1 MRSHGPNAPQKPTSA
16 FMYFLRHQ
24 CSQSNDLDSLSFNEK
39 RSYASKI
46 WQSMTREQKQVYY
59 DKVRA
64 EQKAYDVKLA
74 EYKKTDEYKQWLV
87 KHENSRT
94 ARGKG
99 GKSTKDTN
107 GDADSIDDEFSS
119 KFRRIEIF
127 TPEFLDYNKQR
138 EMQLRNLRKEVTKQE
153 EETASFSAHIDG
165 LSSANAAMTQ
175 QIKLAEE
182 SLAQE
187 EKLVSKLYQE
197 LTANFSSLQLSNLEF
212 SPRSPS
218 KSLVSNNI
226 DSYLSKLVELVNSGH
241 NEALK
246 TKVKE
251 CLVAAIQSKSLSLCS

>member
-1 MRSHGPNAPQKPTSA
+1 MMNNFAAVLKVPIQGRFSEMRSHGPNAPQKPTSA

-46 WQSMTREQKQVYY
+46 WQSMSREQKQVYY

-138 EMQLRNLRKEVTKQE
+138 EMQLRNLRKEVC
-153 EETASFSAHIDG
+153 I
-165 LSSANAAMTQ
+165 
-175 QIKLAEE
+175 
-182 SLAQE
+182 
-187 EKLVSKLYQE
+187 
-197 LTANFSSLQLSNLEF
+197 
-212 SPRSPS
+212 
-218 KSLVSNNI
+218 
-226 DSYLSKLVELVNSGH
+226 
-241 NEALK
+241 
-246 TKVKE
+246 
-251 CLVAAIQSKSLSLCS
+251 